1 MVECV
6 YDRRFAFLVFLR
18 YAAAVIAVDVTVDE
32 IRRLVFVQQSVEALE
47 APVRQILQI
56 VQTVGGR
63 VRQQDIKAVAFLSC
77 HEKLRTRVF
86 ICFSVYM
93 Y

>member
-6 YDRRFAFLVFLR
+6 YDRRFALLGFLR

-32 IRRLVFVQQSVEALE
+32 IRRLVFVKQSVEALE
-47 APVRQILQI
+47 APVRKIFQI

-63 VRQQDIKAVAFLSC
+63 VRQQDIKAVAFFELP
-77 HEKLRTRVF
+77 
-86 ICFSVYM
+86 
-93 Y
+93 